1 MSVKKDI
8 RRGILYT
15 TLFKYLNYFLQL
27 LVSTVLA
34 RILTPEEYGIVAII
48 NVFVLFFLML
58 SAFGLGESIVQNQEL
73 SEFDL
78 SSLFYISII
87 LAILFS
93 SLFFFSASFIA
104 SFYNND
110 EYINITRLLSL
121 ALFFHTLNTV
131 PSHSLR
137 KAQKFRTIG
146 LINLSIIIFSG
157 ITTIILAL
165 NNFSYYALVVKSIL
179 DAFLEMLLSFFFI
192 RIKLFKGIS
201 FKAFSNVFKFA
212 VYQLLF
218 NFLSFISR
226 TFDILIIGKYLGAV
240 SLGYY
245 ERSTRLFSTV
255 TSLSQVISPVLHPVM
270 SAYQNDKELL
280 YKILRKVSK
289 TITIIAMPLS
299 FFLYFASSEVILILY
314 GNQWGK
320 TVPVFE
326 YMALMVWIYL
336 LLTTNVSFFQT
347 LGKTN
352 FLFIYG
358 IIYFLLLS
366 SAVFIGVFI
375 YKDFITVAL
384 FILLANLIVLL
395 FSYFIL
401 VKNLFKKNLIEFLRE
416 FSSPIIISLVIICL
430 NILLDNFVN
439 ADTHILIKFLL
450 RSALNVIL
458 GMFLLKILNELK
470 PIVDFIRGRT

>member
-1 MSVKKDI
+1 MSVKKEI

-15 TLFKYLNYFLQL
+15 TFFKYLNYFLQL
-27 LVSTVLA
+27 LISTVLA

-78 SSLFYISII
+78 SSLFYISIM

-93 SLFFFSASFIA
+93 SVFYLSATVVA
-104 SFYNND
+104 SFYDNE
-110 EYINITRLLSL
+110 EYVKITRLLSL
-121 ALFFHTLNTV
+121 ALLFHTLNTV

-146 LINLSIIIFSG
+146 LINLSIIILSG

-165 NNFSYYALVVKSIL
+165 NNFSYYALVIKSIL
-179 DAFLEMLLSFFFI
+179 DAFLEMVLSFYFI
-192 RIKLFKGIS
+192 RIKLFRAIS
-201 FKAFSNVFKFA
+201 FKAFNNVFKFA
-212 VYQLLF
+212 LYQLLF

-226 TFDILIIGKYLGAV
+226 TFDILIIGKYLGAI

-270 SAYQNDKELL
+270 SAYQHDKELL
-280 YKILRKVSK
+280 YRVLSKVSK
-289 TITIIAMPLS
+289 TIAMIAMPLS
-299 FFLYFASSEVILILY
+299 FYLYFSANEIIQILY

-320 TVPVFE
+320 TIPVFE
-326 YMALMVWIYL
+326 YMALMVWVYL
-336 LLTTNVSFFQT
+336 LLTTNISFFQT

-358 IIYFLLLS
+358 IIYFILLS
-366 SAVFIGVFI
+366 SSVFVGVFI
-375 YKDFITVAL
+375 YKDFVKVAS
-384 FILLANLIVLL
+384 FIFIANVIVLL

-401 VKNLFKKNLIEFLRE
+401 INHLFNKNLMKFLRD
-416 FSSPIIISLVIICL
+416 FTSPIIISLFIIG
-430 NILLDNFVN
+430 
-439 ADTHILIKFLL
+439 
-450 RSALNVIL
+450 LNVLLNSIWNFDNNIIL
-458 GMFLLKILNELK
+458 KAAIRFTVNFIVGIILLKIFNELK
-470 PIVDFIRGRT
+470 PILEFIKGRT

>member
-27 LVSTVLA
+27 LISTVLA

-104 SFYNND
+104 SFYNNY

-157 ITTIILAL
+157 ITTIILA
-165 NNFSYYALVVKSIL
+165 F
-179 DAFLEMLLSFFFI
+179 
-192 RIKLFKGIS
+192 
-201 FKAFSNVFKFA
+201 
-212 VYQLLF
+212 
-218 NFLSFISR
+218 
-226 TFDILIIGKYLGAV
+226 
-240 SLGYY
+240 
-245 ERSTRLFSTV
+245 
-255 TSLSQVISPVLHPVM
+255 
-270 SAYQNDKELL
+270 
-280 YKILRKVSK
+280 
-289 TITIIAMPLS
+289 
-299 FFLYFASSEVILILY
+299 
-314 GNQWGK
+314 
-320 TVPVFE
+320 
-326 YMALMVWIYL
+326 
-336 LLTTNVSFFQT
+336 
-347 LGKTN
+347 
-352 FLFIYG
+352 
-358 IIYFLLLS
+358 
-366 SAVFIGVFI
+366 
-375 YKDFITVAL
+375 
-384 FILLANLIVLL
+384 
-395 FSYFIL
+395 
-401 VKNLFKKNLIEFLRE
+401 
-416 FSSPIIISLVIICL
+416 
-430 NILLDNFVN
+430 
-439 ADTHILIKFLL
+439 
-450 RSALNVIL
+450 
-458 GMFLLKILNELK
+458 
-470 PIVDFIRGRT
+470 